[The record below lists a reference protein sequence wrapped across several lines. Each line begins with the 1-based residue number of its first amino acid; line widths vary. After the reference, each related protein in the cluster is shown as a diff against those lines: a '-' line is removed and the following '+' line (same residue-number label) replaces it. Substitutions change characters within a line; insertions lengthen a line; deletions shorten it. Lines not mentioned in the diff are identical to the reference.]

1 MWFRYYPSGG
11 FNDFRGTFD
20 SEESARQ
27 YARQYD
33 ECCERYQIVDTRGF
47 IVVESGSIGDL

>member
-1 MWFRYYPSGG
+1 MWSRYYPSGG

-20 SEESARQ
+20 SSESARQ

-33 ECCERYQIVDTRGF
+33 EGCERYQIVDTRGF